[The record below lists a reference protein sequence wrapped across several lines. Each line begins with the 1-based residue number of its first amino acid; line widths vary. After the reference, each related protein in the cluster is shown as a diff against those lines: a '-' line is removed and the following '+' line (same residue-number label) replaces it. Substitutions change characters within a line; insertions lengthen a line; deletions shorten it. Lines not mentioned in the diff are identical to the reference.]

1 MSKTQNKQVKL
12 SADQQK
18 KLAEVEQFDREQAFE
33 AGFAK
38 AAQDLGL
45 NDQEFRQFYQA
56 GCEKISN
63 AESA

>member
-1 MSKTQNKQVKL
+1 MSKDQKKQVKL

-56 GCEKISN
+56 GCQKLD
-63 AESA
+63 SAQA